1 MNALTIKKALI
12 TGVSALS
19 LSVLAAPVAFAQTSG
34 GTNTQNRPAAPAQ
47 TQPGQPQPAQTQ
59 APRPQTTTPA
69 PSTTNQ
75 ATGKNNA
82 TSGTGAAASGAAQ
95 TGAGTTAGIQSEAA
109 IVTGVVALV
118 AASAI
123 AATRK
128 RESYEA

>member
-12 TGVSALS
+12 SGVSALS

-47 TQPGQPQPAQTQ
+47 TQQGQTQPAQTQ
-59 APRPQTTTPA
+59 NNTQSTQNQTTP
-69 PSTTNQ
+69 NQ
-75 ATGKNNA
+75 ATGKNN
-82 TSGTGAAASGAAQ
+82 TTGGSGAAASGAAQ
-95 TGAGTTAGIQSEAA
+95 TGAGTTTGVNSETA

-118 AASAI
+118 AAGAI